1 MSRFLSVFKDNN
13 DWNEKTIIGAI
24 SFAMMVATAV
34 VDVTTGVWGMELQ
47 IQEFIYNSFLIITSP
62 YCFGGSIVPN
72 HPHYTTI
79 FCCQFGGL
87 ALACACGLAALRP

>member
-24 SFAMMVATAV
+24 SFAMMVVTAV

-47 IQEFIYNSFLIITSP
+47 VQEFIYNSFLIITLG
-62 YCFGGSIVPN
+62 CFSISGVEKWAPN
-72 HPHYTTI
+72 
-79 FCCQFGGL
+79 
-87 ALACACGLAALRP
+87 RDD

>member
-24 SFAMMVATAV
+24 SFAMMVVTAV

-47 IQEFIYNSFLIITSP
+47 VQEFIYNSFLIITLG
-62 YCFGGSIVPN
+62 CFSISGIEKWAPSK
-72 HPHYTTI
+72 TD
-79 FCCQFGGL
+79 
-87 ALACACGLAALRP
+87 

>member
-24 SFAMMVATAV
+24 SFAMMVVTAV

-47 IQEFIYNSFLIITSP
+47 VQEFIYNSFLIITLG
-62 YCFGGSIVPN
+62 CFSISGIEKWAPK
-72 HPHYTTI
+72 HDD
-79 FCCQFGGL
+79 
-87 ALACACGLAALRP
+87 